1 MTSKLCSLM
10 LWDGRAKFPSQEEM
24 EAGAGLPPDSVVEL
38 PLKREF
44 MRKFASQKGETLAGE
59 VVLSLNLDVPLADS
73 VAEAVS
79 ALLFYN
85 CQIVY
90 CADFDR
96 IDAIGLVDRLKAA
109 LASKNVKLMRISR
122 QAIVPQ
128 TWYRQDYRLDQLLD
142 QLLDWCY
149 RIFVP
154 FD

>member
-10 LWDGRAKFPSQEEM
+10 LWDGRAKFPSQKEM

-59 VVLSLNLDVPLADS
+59 VVLSLNQDVPLADS

-96 IDAIGLVDRLKAA
+96 IDAIGLVDPLKAA
-109 LASKNVKLMRISR
+109 LASKNVKLMRISH
-122 QAIVPQ
+122 
-128 TWYRQDYRLDQLLD
+128 
-142 QLLDWCY
+142 
-149 RIFVP
+149 
-154 FD
+154 